1 MVHLAGP
8 SRNPLPAPAEAGAC
22 ARSRQRATASGGA
35 QPVSALR
42 PEALVAPDIGAF
54 LDGFVHTLYT
64 YGVRIRTSATMARP
78 TKQQRH
84 PDLRHAITRAAWQ
97 QIATA
102 GASALSLRAI
112 ARALSIS
119 APAIYH
125 YFPDRDALVTALIIE
140 AYTSFS
146 DHQHAAYRALG
157 DDDGVGRLRATGL
170 AYRQWALAH
179 PQHYQLI
186 FGAPIPGYHAPPT
199 VIPAATQALR
209 PLLGV
214 VETLRRL
221 GLLRSAGV
229 PLPPSV
235 VGLAGAPPLQ
245 FDACAIESLGVALLI
260 WSRVHGLVSLE
271 LGGQLPLGGI
281 TGGELYRH
289 ELDAIERQFIGA
301 DRDAAAPGQRGDSA

>member
-1 MVHLAGP
+1 
-8 SRNPLPAPAEAGAC
+8 
-22 ARSRQRATASGGA
+22 
-35 QPVSALR
+35 
-42 PEALVAPDIGAF
+42 
-54 LDGFVHTLYT
+54 
-64 YGVRIRTSATMARP
+64 MARP

-146 DHQHAAYRALG
+146 DHQRAACVAHG
-157 DDDGVGRLRATGL
+157 EDDGIGRLRATGL

-199 VIPAATQALR
+199 VIPAAAQALQ
-209 PLLGV
+209 PLLSA

-221 GLLRSAGV
+221 GQLRPADIPQPEPG
-229 PLPPSV
+229 
-235 VGLAGAPPLQ
+235 AGATIAATQ
-245 FDACAIESLGVALLI
+245 RAGGCAIEALGVALLI

-271 LGGQLPLGGI
+271 LGGQLPPGGI
-281 TGGELYRH
+281 TAGDLYQYELA
-289 ELDAIERQFIGA
+289 AIERQFI
-301 DRDAAAPGQRGDSA
+301 DA